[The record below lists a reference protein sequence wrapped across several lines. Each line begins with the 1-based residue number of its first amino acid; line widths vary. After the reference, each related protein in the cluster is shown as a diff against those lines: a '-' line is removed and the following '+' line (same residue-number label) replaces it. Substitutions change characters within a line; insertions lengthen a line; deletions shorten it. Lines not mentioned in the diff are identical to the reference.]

1 MSKKGILKAQS
12 LLEKIQETG
21 NDLLWIGT
29 NNNDRQDILLAQ
41 MFEDG
46 MEVMEKKFNELTL
59 MIP

>member
-1 MSKKGILKAQS
+1 MSKRGILKAANIF
-12 LLEKIQETG
+12 EKMEETR

-41 MFEDG
+41 MLEDG
-46 MEVMEKKFNELTL
+46 EEAMEEKFNELTL